1 MQVSSRS
8 LAAEP
13 APLLEGRE
21 LAPGLVGKS
30 PLSLQGG
37 ATVFDKPYIL
47 LRDKEHAE
55 KATRVLGLPLP
66 RQLHASACRV
76 LKGELVTGIPP
87 EDRVQRNDGLMPH
100 NYRTLTKDSPATFYH
115 DDAAED
121 DLSPL
126 TPNDYDVLAGIKSTY
141 VRYQFFIEG
150 GRLDWASKL
159 KKGDKV
165 VVEMLVEGGGATPGT
180 GPRASA
186 VVRYV
191 GPVKTLPGITFGVE
205 IKV

>member
-1 MQVSSRS
+1 MQVRKG
-8 LAAEP
+8 LVAY
-13 APLLEGRE
+13 L
-21 LAPGLVGKS
+21 LVGKS
-30 PLSLQGG
+30 PLALQGG
-37 ATVFDKPYIL
+37 ATTFDMACIL

-55 KATRVLGLPLP
+55 KATRVLGVPVP
-66 RQLHASACRV
+66 RQIHTTPCRV

-100 NYRTLTKDSPATFYH
+100 NYRTLTKDSPANFYH
-115 DDAAED
+115 DDEEL

-126 TPNDYDVLAGIKSTY
+126 TPNDYDILAGIKSTY
-141 VRYQFFIEG
+141 ARYQFFIEE
-150 GRLDWASKL
+150 GRLDWATKL

-165 VVEMLVEGGGATPGT
+165 MVELPVEGGGATPGT

>member
-1 MQVSSRS
+1 MQVGKD
-8 LAAEP
+8 LVAY
-13 APLLEGRE
+13 L
-21 LAPGLVGKS
+21 LVGKS

-47 LRDKEHAE
+47 LKDKEHAE
-55 KATRVLGLPLP
+55 KATRLLGVPLP
-66 RQLHASACRV
+66 RQIHTTPCRV
-76 LKGELVTGIPP
+76 LKGELVTAIPP
-87 EDRVQRNDGLMPH
+87 EDRVQQNDGLMPH

-115 DDAAED
+115 DDEEL

-141 VRYQFFIEG
+141 ARYQFFIEE
-150 GRLDWASKL
+150 GRLDWANKL

-165 VVEMLVEGGGATPGT
+165 FVEVPVEGGGTTPGT

-191 GPVKTLPGITFGVE
+191 GPVQTLPGITFGVE
-205 IKV
+205 IKVCTDPGQ

>member
-1 MQVSSRS
+1 M
-8 LAAEP
+8 
-13 APLLEGRE
+13 
-21 LAPGLVGKS
+21 GKS
-30 PLSLQGG
+30 PLALQGG
-37 ATVFDKPYIL
+37 ATTFDMAGIL

-66 RQLHASACRV
+66 RQLHSSACRV

-87 EDRVQRNDGLMPH
+87 EDRVQRNDGMMPH

-115 DDAAED
+115 DDAAEH

-126 TPNDYDVLAGIKSTY
+126 TQNDYDILAGIKSTY
-141 VRYQFFIEG
+141 ARYQFFIAIGREG
-150 GRLDWASKL
+150 VRLDWAAKL

-165 VVEMLVEGGGATPGT
+165 MVELPDEGGGATPGT
-180 GPRASA
+180 DRRASA

-191 GPVKTLPGITFGVE
+191 GPMKTLPGITFGVE
-205 IKV
+205 IEVCTDPGQ

>member
-1 MQVSSRS
+1 M
-8 LAAEP
+8 
-13 APLLEGRE
+13 
-21 LAPGLVGKS
+21 GKS
-30 PLSLQGG
+30 PLALQGR
-37 ATVFDKPYIL
+37 ATTFDMACIL

-55 KATRVLGLPLP
+55 KATRVLGVPVP
-66 RQLHASACRV
+66 RHIHTTPCRV
-76 LKGELVTGIPP
+76 LKGELVTAIPP
-87 EDRVQRNDGLMPH
+87 EGRVQRNDGLMPH
-100 NYRTLTKDSPATFYH
+100 NYCTLTKDSPATFYH

-141 VRYQFFIEG
+141 ARLQFFIEG
-150 GRLDWASKL
+150 GRLNWASKL

-165 VVEMLVEGGGATPGT
+165 MVELLVEGGRATPGI

-191 GPVKTLPGITFGVE
+191 GPVKTLPGITFGME
-205 IKV
+205 IKVCTDPSQ